1 MKWQTRPRIQESQE
15 FAHDV
20 ESIAGAAPPVPGI
33 EGIGGSGTHDDA
45 GLALSESAPK
55 QANAARMNFCRDNY
69 YRGVLSMPERS
80 RGDFNFVGGIYDRR
94 VPDANLPPGRP
105 LLNLEQ
111 PVLLRLPAETKAP
124 VFPAFYPPPQE
135 RSTTVRPPT

>member
-94 VPDANLPPGRP
+94 VENVNCFRRHAFPNQEQ
-105 LLNLEQ
+105 LLLI
-111 PVLLRLPAETKAP
+111 VLARKRSAPFFPCSSRLPLIGLP
-124 VFPAFYPPPQE
+124 DFQRV
-135 RSTTVRPPT
+135 